1 MKYNEINFHKR
12 NRRPVTDTTYQIDAE
27 EWNAIGT
34 EMSRQQAR
42 LNQLDPSGALPD
54 DAQHVTDAEFEQY
67 KQNVEQ
73 SLATI
78 GADIKQYVQEL
89 MTYDEFKALSPKLF
103 KYYFVAQNEEDK
115 ARMRCWRIYLGKQLV
130 GIFNVDGSVS
140 LPRFPFRFPVR
151 L

>member
-1 MKYNEINFHKR
+1 MLEKLNIQVHKGEKAKSADF
-12 NRRPVTDTTYQIDAE
+12 NRMGERVDELID
-27 EWNAIGT
+27 
-34 EMSRQQAR
+34 
-42 LNQLDPSGALPD
+42 L
-54 DAQHVTDAEFEQY
+54 QHVKDAEFEKY

-73 SLATI
+73 SLASI